1 MKLAEVQVN
10 RKARGQGY
18 VLDRS
23 EGAMLKPVKG
33 LHDARP
39 GDIIKI
45 GVEGTRQKVTVKI
58 AKVVANDRLQ
68 DTDGNIFDRSGRVFR
83 KKGFFLKH
91 LAPKGKIVFAKHV
104 TQKEL
109 DDELVEKKIEYLN
122 KQDWKKVSL
131 EKREAVLKI
140 LNVQFSTMQ
149 GAKR

>member
-1 MKLAEVQVN
+1 MRLLEVA
-10 RKARGQGY
+10 KP
-18 VLDRS
+18 DRS
-23 EGAMLKPVKG
+23 QGAVLKNVIG

-45 GVEGTRQKVTVKI
+45 GIEGTRQKVTVKI

-68 DTDGNIFDRSGRVFR
+68 DTEGNIFDRSGKVFR

-91 LAPKGKIVFAKHV
+91 LAPKGKIVFAKPA
-104 TQKEL
+104 TQKQL
-109 DDELVEKKIEYLN
+109 DADLEERRIEHLTNLN
-122 KQDWKKVSL
+122 WKRDVSK

-140 LNVQFSTMQ
+140 LNVQFSSMQ